1 MNARLLTTVLLA
13 SGLLALC
20 QAANCPSDT
29 PPTKCGAAMDAILK
43 ALGKPLV
50 SKKTM
55 WGSKGYDIDKIGTAL
70 ACGAKET
77 LEPLYNS
84 SIVPAYKKW
93 CNKLDVT
100 QVMNQICTVITGV
113 LNNNAM
119 LQKLFN
125 NMKARSYVGW
135 LLDLADPK
143 LPKYWARYQS
153 FRDKSTVACL
163 TKPMTCNC
171 SVVVSG
177 MAGDMTSG

>member
-1 MNARLLTTVLLA
+1 MCEVGNMLINYTSDNLPTLMSCAMA
-13 SGLLALC
+13 NEPALC
-20 QAANCPSDT
+20 AQLV
-29 PPTKCGAAMDAILK
+29 GDAT
-43 ALGKPLV
+43 AVMG
-50 SKKTM
+50 TCQ
-55 WGSKGYDIDKIGTAL
+55 SKGYDIDKIGTAL

-93 CNKLDVT
+93 CNNLNVT

-113 LNNNAM
+113 LNNNTM